1 MQLIMKLYPS
11 KFIMWAKYVYTHV
24 FILYVC
30 MYVCAY
36 VYRDMEVYMY
46 VHHLVDT

>member
-11 KFIMWAKYVYTHV
+11 KIIMWAMYVYIHTYIHTH
-24 FILYVC
+24 L
-30 MYVCAY
+30 Y

>member
-11 KFIMWAKYVYTHV
+11 KFIMWATYVYTHMY
-24 FILYVC
+24 LYC
-30 MYVCAY
+30 MYVCGY